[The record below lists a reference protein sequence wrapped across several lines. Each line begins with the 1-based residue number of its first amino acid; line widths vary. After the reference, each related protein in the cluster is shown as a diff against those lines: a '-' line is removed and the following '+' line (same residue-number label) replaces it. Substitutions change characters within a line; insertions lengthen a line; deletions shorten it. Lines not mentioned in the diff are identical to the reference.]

1 MELPKI
7 ENLLNFVCF
16 EFLFLN
22 GTSKN
27 RKLDEFCVLRV
38 FRWFIVLFLNGTS
51 KNRKLDEFCVLRVFR
66 WFIVGWKVYF
76 FAKVSFGGECGN
88 PTKDGPTEAQR
99 SNGFGNNE
107 GFKVRKRAIT

>member
-1 MELPKI
+1 MERRVNVGINQSTIPNCRHIVMRKEI
-7 ENLLNFVCF
+7 GVRSNF
-16 EFLFLN
+16 
-22 GTSKN
+22 
-27 RKLDEFCVLRV
+27 LRD
-38 FRWFIVLFLNGTS
+38 FTEPFLFLNGTS